1 MTRRYLLGT
10 MPLMAWAQVGVSPMA
25 GRRVVEIKGKI
36 TAVRIGTQMM
46 PSLTVETEKGEAK
59 VVLGSMRY
67 LIDKDFNPKV
77 GGTAVVKGFEV
88 EGYIYAR
95 TVQVVEQKLF
105 LELRDEQGRPV
116 WRGMGKK
123 K

>member
-10 MPLMAWAQVGVSPMA
+10 MPLMAWAQAGVSPMA

-95 TVQVVEQKLF
+95 TVQVVEQKLY

-116 WRGMGKK
+116 WRGMGKRK
-123 K
+123 